1 MLEPGNESGNPSDEM
16 ALLREVILADGVVH
30 DEELKVYASIA
41 KTYGLQAADE
51 DALRRAVDEI
61 GVQSGAMPSLHGTPR
76 SRRNMV
82 VRHMI
87 AIAKA
92 DGIIHE
98 NERSLIR
105 LAAERLLRAV
115 PSKPVESV

>member
-1 MLEPGNESGNPSDEM
+1 MLGQDNKDDVTDEM

-30 DEELKVYASIA
+30 DEELKVYASVA
-41 KTYGLQAADE
+41 KAYGLSAVDE
-51 DALRRAVDEI
+51 DTLRRTVDEI
-61 GVQSGAMPSLHGTPR
+61 GIQSGAMPSLHKTSR
-76 SRRNMV
+76 SRRNMI

-92 DGIIHE
+92 DGVIHE

-105 LAAERLLRAV
+105 LAAERLLGV
-115 PSKPVESV
+115 VSTKQPKSV